1 MSSRLPSL
9 CLAASLL
16 LAGPLPGQE
25 MAGPRLNSPH
35 YEEEAAKLRAAPSKP
50 YEFSKAVLG
59 DVIRFLASDA
69 NISFFS
75 LPEGS
80 PEAGQL
86 ITFTLRA
93 SPFQALETLTKA
105 NGLALIL
112 DGGIWYIRPAD
123 DTELIG
129 RAYLIRN
136 NAMERVTKSS
146 TGGGTSSPSTGSG
159 GMGGSSSG
167 GQFGGSNGSTPA
179 GMDPSGGSSASGGID
194 LQGPRETFQVQKSE
208 LVNDIRSIL
217 DLKPESNGNGQDTSG
232 LSPLGGMGA
241 MGGGDASQA
250 MKTRLP
256 LDPYGNIR
264 KPKVIWKSDSNTLY
278 VVATRLQHMWVEG
291 YLAAAD
297 QPQPLIGIEVKFFET
312 SKDPSTEF
320 GIDWSNTL
328 GTTGTFNQVNSITPP
343 TANQPGSI
351 STTQIPQ
358 TSGGYRADLS
368 NLISVGNLSTG
379 GLSAP
384 TQAVLSAQDL
394 SVQLRALLTDQQTTT
409 VSYPRMVT
417 TNNREVVIRSVVN
430 QPVLGGSASTSLS
443 GGSTTTSAISY
454 LPIGTVI
461 NILPKKMP
469 SNKLNLNISIT
480 VSTIIGT
487 QTIQGNPYPIA
498 SSRVYG
504 APVEVDSGYTVAIG
518 GLDEATEQETDTG
531 VPVLN
536 KIPLVGYLFK
546 THSKSKDHKNLMLF
560 ITPTLIDAKEG
571 GLKDSPEA
579 ILRKKPDS
587 MMPHQPRLLDNGDLE
602 GGVLAMGNAVA
613 FLKRSSDELRQT
625 VEESRGENGDFKKLA
640 DLRAAA
646 EQIKRIN
653 QGYMAHYPQRS
664 VELKHY
670 ENELNQICD
679 SIARTKKALTG
690 KGYY

>member
-1 MSSRLPSL
+1 
-9 CLAASLL
+9 
-16 LAGPLPGQE
+16 
-25 MAGPRLNSPH
+25 
-35 YEEEAAKLRAAPSKP
+35 
-50 YEFSKAVLG
+50 
-59 DVIRFLASDA
+59 
-69 NISFFS
+69 
-75 LPEGS
+75 
-80 PEAGQL
+80 
-86 ITFTLRA
+86 
-93 SPFQALETLTKA
+93 
-105 NGLALIL
+105 
-112 DGGIWYIRPAD
+112 
-123 DTELIG
+123 
-129 RAYLIRN
+129 
-136 NAMERVTKSS
+136 
-146 TGGGTSSPSTGSG
+146 
-159 GMGGSSSG
+159 
-167 GQFGGSNGSTPA
+167 
-179 GMDPSGGSSASGGID
+179 
-194 LQGPRETFQVQKSE
+194 
-208 LVNDIRSIL
+208 
-217 DLKPESNGNGQDTSG
+217 
-232 LSPLGGMGA
+232 
-241 MGGGDASQA
+241 
-250 MKTRLP
+250 
-256 LDPYGNIR
+256 
-264 KPKVIWKSDSNTLY
+264 

-328 GTTGTFNQVNSITPP
+328 GTTGTFNQVTAVTPG
-343 TANQPGSI
+343 TSGQGAGVT
-351 STTQIPQ
+351 TTQIAQ

-368 NLISVGNLSTG
+368 NLVSLGNLSTG

-394 SVQLRALLTDQQTTT
+394 SVQLRALLTDQTTTT

-536 KIPLVGYLFK
+536 KIPIVGYLFK
-546 THSKSKDHKNLMLF
+546 THNKSKDHKNLMLF
-560 ITPTLIDAKEG
+560 ITPTLIDGKEG
-571 GLKDSPEA
+571 GIKPEPEA
-579 ILRKKPDS
+579 VLPKKPDAL
-587 MMPHQPRLLDNGDLE
+587 MPHQPRVLDDGSLE
-602 GGVLAMGNAVA
+602 GGVNGLGNAVA
-613 FLKRSSDELRQT
+613 YLKRCSDELRQT
-625 VEESRGENGDFKKLA
+625 VEESRGENSDFKKLA
-640 DLRAAA
+640 DLRSAT
-646 EQIKRIN
+646 ERVKKIN
-653 QGYMAHYPQRS
+653 QGYMAQFPQRNR
-664 VELKHY
+664 ELKRY
-670 ENELNQICD
+670 DMELNQICE
-679 SIARTKKALTG
+679 SITRTKKALTG